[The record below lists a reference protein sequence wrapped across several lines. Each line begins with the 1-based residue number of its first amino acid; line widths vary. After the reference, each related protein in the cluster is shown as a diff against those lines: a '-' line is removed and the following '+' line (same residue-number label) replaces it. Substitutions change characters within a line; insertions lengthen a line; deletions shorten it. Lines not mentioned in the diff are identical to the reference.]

1 MPRSKKAT
9 VDYFPHSCLHGRTL
23 HIIESKFANDGYAF
37 WFKLL
42 ESLGSTENHF
52 IDCNDPATWE
62 YLLAQTRVSGETA
75 ESILG
80 LLASLGAIRSEFWKM
95 RIVWSENFVK
105 NLEAVYQR
113 RRIDVF
119 TVNDIEAYCKQ
130 KYSLSGINVNINPQS
145 KVKESKVEERK
156 VDKRPRKLFSK
167 PSLDEVKAY
176 IQEKGYTVNA
186 DAFMARYES
195 NGWMVGRNAMKDWK
209 ATVRYWQSNGFGNNN
224 GKSNGKGIPA
234 QLIIDPK
241 WDREHYYDNYLTVS
255 SDGRAK
261 IEEMVALY
269 EANDNKLGSKDRAT
283 LKEWK
288 RDLEESK

>member
-145 KVKESKVEERK
+145 KVKESKVDKSK
-156 VDKRPRKLFSK
+156 VKESK
-167 PSLDEVKAY
+167 
-176 IQEKGYTVNA
+176 A
-186 DAFMARYES
+186 DAIASLPPDLRKTVLEFADFRKKLKKPMTDRAIELLVAQLFKLS
-195 NGWMVGRNAMKDWK
+195 DTETEQVAIMNQSIMNGWTSIYPLKDNARSNQQDMSAGR
-209 ATVRYWQSNGFGNNN
+209 R
-224 GKSNGKGIPA
+224 I
-234 QLIIDPK
+234 L
-241 WDREHYYDNYLTVS
+241 
-255 SDGRAK
+255 
-261 IEEMVALY
+261 
-269 EANDNKLGSKDRAT
+269 
-283 LKEWK
+283 
-288 RDLEESK
+288 DL